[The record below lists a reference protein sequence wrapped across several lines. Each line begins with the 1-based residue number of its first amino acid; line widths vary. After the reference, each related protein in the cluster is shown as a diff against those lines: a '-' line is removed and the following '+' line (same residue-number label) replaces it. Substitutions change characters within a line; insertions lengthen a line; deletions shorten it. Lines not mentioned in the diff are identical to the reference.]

1 MFRFSFVLFILVA
14 MPAYTVSAPN
24 VSELLR
30 ECHQHFKANHLTSN
44 GEGTALECYQEVLKI
59 EPTNAKALAGLEK
72 IEARY
77 VKWAKQALE
86 NGQKDKAK
94 RYLASLHIV
103 NPQSLSFAEFDGQLQ
118 PASSVASKPS
128 NDLVVSE
135 PSTESV
141 TPSQADK
148 SVTSSKPT
156 ESIASQP
163 TSAESTPP
171 AQTGEPVAS
180 QLAIDESAT
189 PSSINEEPPPPRKA
203 QITDVGQIYELINTT
218 DCLKWPFPE
227 MKEKGGKNGWG
238 EFYPK
243 KGDTGMIV
251 KEMQHCH
258 LEDNVYIVEIEQYY
272 VPISN
277 VGVKIMD
284 EKPVSTDGVEIVD
297 EKPANT
303 EG

>member
-1 MFRFSFVLFILVA
+1 MFRFRFVLIILIVA

-30 ECHQHFKANHLTSN
+30 EGH
-44 GEGTALECYQEVLKI
+44 QEVLKI

-77 VKWAKQALE
+77 VNL
-86 NGQKDKAK
+86 
-94 RYLASLHIV
+94 
-103 NPQSLSFAEFDGQLQ
+103 AEFDGQLQ

-128 NDLVVSE
+128 NEQVASE

-148 SVTSSKPT
+148 SVISSKPT
-156 ESIASQP
+156 EPIASQP
-163 TSAESTPP
+163 TRAESTPP
-171 AQTGEPVAS
+171 AQTGEPVVS
-180 QLAIDESAT
+180 QLPIDESAT

-218 DCLKWPFPE
+218 ECLKWPSPE

-243 KGDTGMIV
+243 KGDTGIIV

-258 LEDNVYIVEIEQYY
+258 LEDKLYIVEIEEYY

-284 EKPVSTDGVEIVD
+284 EKSASTDGVEVMD
-297 EKPANT
+297 EKPAST
-303 EG
+303 ED